1 MEMNEK
7 NVIRLFNE
15 SGSYG
20 VFNIF
25 KNYKETPKD
34 DLSKKIF
41 NVMNDLEFKLYG
53 EITIIKE
60 ISNIIMYHLNLEKLK
75 K

>member
-7 NVIRLFNE
+7 NILKLFNE
-15 SGSYG
+15 SGSYE
-20 VFNIF
+20 IF
-25 KNYKETPKD
+25 KTFTDYKKTPKD
-34 DLSKKIF
+34 ELSKKIF
-41 NVMNDLEFKLYG
+41 NIINDFEFRIYG

-60 ISNIIMYHLNLEKLK
+60 INSIIIDYLNLDRIK

>member
-7 NVIRLFNE
+7 NIILIYNE
-15 SGSYG
+15 SGPHE
-20 VFNIF
+20 IF
-25 KNYKETPKD
+25 KIFKDCKETPKD
-34 DLSKKIF
+34 KLSKKIF
-41 NVMNDLEFKLYG
+41 NIINDFEFKLYG

-60 ISNIIMYHLNLEKLK
+60 INNIILDYLNLDRIK

>member
-7 NVIRLFNE
+7 NIIRLYDK
-15 SGSYG
+15 SGSYE
-20 VFNIF
+20 VFKVF
-25 KNYKETPKD
+25 KDYKETPKD
-34 DLSKKIF
+34 SLSKKIF
-41 NVMNDLEFKLYG
+41 NVINDFEFKLYG

-60 ISNIIMYHLNLEKLK
+60 INNIIMDHLNLDKIK